1 MKKFYCRSL
10 QLISIFLILFIAF
23 SLFEL
28 FPAGIGLIFKDNDNG
43 KLIWNIIAWVELLP
57 ILYCGLMFICIY
69 ENIYKDK
76 IFTSDNLCYLKVIRL
91 AVVINIFIVILC
103 NVLAFILSLQTMHL
117 MIINITFLLML
128 AMVYAALS
136 LVCMLMSDAVNL
148 QDDSDLTI

>member
-1 MKKFYCRSL
+1 
-10 QLISIFLILFIAF
+10 
-23 SLFEL
+23 
-28 FPAGIGLIFKDNDNG
+28 
-43 KLIWNIIAWVELLP
+43 
-57 ILYCGLMFICIY
+57 MFICIY

-76 IFTSDNLCYLKVIRL
+76 IFTSDNLGYLKVIRL
-91 AVVINIFIVILC
+91 AVVTNIFIVILC
-103 NVLAFILSLQTMHL
+103 NILAFILSLQTMHL